1 TASAAAADER
11 GHKRGAGEEDA
22 QVADTAGARDLLH
35 QAARRVAPRARR
47 GRRPLPGVPGARR
60 GRPHARPRHTRPL
73 PLEPRHPRL
82 SPRAPR
88 APSAPPRSG
97 PDTGLSTGTGA
108 GEKAKALG
116 RLVPGC
122 RKLPFPAL
130 QSEASDYI
138 AALEMQVGVGD
149 GGGDEDWMRQ
159 GGCGGGRA
167 GE

>member
-1 TASAAAADER
+1 GACSATACL
-11 GHKRGAGEEDA
+11 AGR
-22 QVADTAGARDLLH
+22 VLL
-35 QAARRVAPRARR
+35 
-47 GRRPLPGVPGARR
+47 
-60 GRPHARPRHTRPL
+60 
-73 PLEPRHPRL
+73 RL
-82 SPRAPR
+82 
-88 APSAPPRSG
+88 
-97 PDTGLSTGTGA
+97 DLSTGTGA

-167 GE
+167 G